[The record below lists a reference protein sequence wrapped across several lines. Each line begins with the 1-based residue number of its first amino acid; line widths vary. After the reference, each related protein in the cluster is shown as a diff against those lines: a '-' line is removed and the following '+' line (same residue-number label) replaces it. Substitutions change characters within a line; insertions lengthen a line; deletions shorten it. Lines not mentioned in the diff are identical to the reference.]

1 MVRAAGNREVGST
14 PWLTIAIQICYK
26 KIYLNLDKLSQSKLL
41 SFSNAKSKHNVP
53 TGGEFFSLV
62 LQVPKFKITKKKT
75 SKQPITAAVPV
86 TKKDRD

>member
-1 MVRAAGNREVGST
+1 MVRSAGNREVGST
-14 PWLTIAIQICYK
+14 PWLTIAIQICFK

-62 LQVPKFKITKKKT
+62 EEISQKRIVHRNGFLG
-75 SKQPITAAVPV
+75 
-86 TKKDRD
+86 

>member
-1 MVRAAGNREVGST
+1 MVKSAGNREVGST

-62 LQVPKFKITKKKT
+62 LPNFKITQKKT
-75 SKQPITAAVPV
+75 SKQSITTALPV
-86 TKKDRD
+86 NLV

>member
-1 MVRAAGNREVGST
+1 MVRSAGNREVGST

-41 SFSNAKSKHNVP
+41 SFSNANSKHNVP

-62 LQVPKFKITKKKT
+62 PPKFKITKKKT
-75 SKQPITAAVPV
+75 SKQSITTALPV
-86 TKKDRD
+86 NFV